1 MHLTDELLNEYLDEA
16 LEAEARARAASH
28 LAGCAEC
35 AARLATLRALF
46 TTLDAVPEVPLA
58 RDLSA
63 AVVARLPQSTPEWR
77 PALNWLI
84 VVQAVAAVLL
94 LAFAAPVVIANL
106 APAGVSMLGQ
116 PIVRFTL
123 ELLAGLQ
130 AQWQSLV
137 GAFAVLSSQGFA
149 GARAVT
155 APLTEASTVLLGGLA
170 AGLAVLWLAGN
181 GVLLRSTLT
190 TRSH

>member
-46 TTLDAVPEVPLA
+46 TTLDALPEVPLD

-63 AVVARLPQSTPEWR
+63 AVVARLPRATPEWR
-77 PALNWLI
+77 PAIHWLI
-84 VVQAVAAVLL
+84 VAQAVAAVLL
-94 LAFAAPVVIANL
+94 LAFAAPVIIGNL
-106 APAGVSMLGQ
+106 APAGVSVPGQ
-116 PIVRFTL
+116 RIAQFTL
-123 ELLAGLQ
+123 DLLAGLQ
-130 AQWQSLV
+130 AQWQSLL
-137 GAFAVLSSQGFA
+137 GTLAWLSTQGLA
-149 GARAVT
+149 GVRAVT
-155 APLTEASTVLLGGLA
+155 EPLTEASTVLPGGVA

-181 GVLLRSTLT
+181 GVLLRSTLA